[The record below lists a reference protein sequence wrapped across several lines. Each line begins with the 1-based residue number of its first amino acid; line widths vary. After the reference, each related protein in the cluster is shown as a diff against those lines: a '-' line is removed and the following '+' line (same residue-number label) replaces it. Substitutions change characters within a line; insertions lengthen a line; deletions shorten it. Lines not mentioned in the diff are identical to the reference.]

1 MKAALFLS
9 VLVAFVM
16 AEIQNPSSYITSDQ
30 DFNKNVK
37 GASSPP
43 ESLTYVP

>member
-1 MKAALFLS
+1 MT
-9 VLVAFVM
+9 VLVAFVV
-16 AEIQNPSSYITSDQ
+16 AEVKNPKGYVTSDQ